1 MNSTYG
7 LLFYFCIAFCIK
19 NEGTTGRDTIY
30 LAAPEDR
37 AWSEGISRPGR
48 CAHGDL
54 VFKLNQTLRRAAN
67 AFGVK
72 FGGKKWIPVQKF
84 CVVPSDVI
92 ESFSERFKKAEY
104 LWGISTKL

>member
-1 MNSTYG
+1 MCSQTVLLPLLLALFLNSH
-7 LLFYFCIAFCIK
+7 LIIIFPSCIK

-54 VFKLNQTLRRAAN
+54 Y
-67 AFGVK
+67 
-72 FGGKKWIPVQKF
+72 
-84 CVVPSDVI
+84 S
-92 ESFSERFKKAEY
+92 S
-104 LWGISTKL
+104 

>member
-7 LLFYFCIAFCIK
+7 LLFYLCIAFCIK
-19 NEGTTGRDTIY
+19 NEGTAGRDTIY

-48 CAHGDL
+48 CVHGDL
-54 VFKLNQTLRRAAN
+54 VFKLIKHLDGLQTLL
-67 AFGVK
+67 VSDLK
-72 FGGKKWIPVQKF
+72 GKRIPVQKF
-84 CVVPSDVI
+84 CVVPSDVT
-92 ESFSERFKKAEY
+92 ESFTEQFKKAEY